1 MRKII
6 FLLLVC
12 MLLSGCGTAKQ
23 DPSAAAERTILG
35 TERIDE
41 PEYSKLLQGK
51 ALGLFTNQS
60 GVNGSLELTADRLG
74 QSYCLKAIYVPEHG
88 FYSAVRAG
96 KKIQNST
103 YNDVPIYS
111 LYGDNR
117 RPTPAMLE
125 GIDVMVVD
133 IQDVGTR
140 HYTYFSSL
148 AYIME
153 ECAKLNKDV
162 IILDRPNPLG
172 GAVQGPVLKPEYATF
187 IGLYSIPLRHGLTI
201 GEYAQYINK
210 EENINC
216 KLQVIPMKNWKRS
229 MLWQDTG
236 LEWVQP
242 SPLISTVETA
252 ILYGVT
258 GICGDTN
265 MAVGVGT
272 AKPFHFVGAEYA
284 NAHQLKQALDSL
296 GLKGVRFRSASFI
309 PRYGRNKD
317 KCIQGVEIY
326 ITNPRTVNLPELEYT
341 IASTVMALYPN
352 NVEFTK
358 RGYKQPG
365 YKADIAL
372 GEDSLRQGEAP
383 QQAFARWQKECEEFQ
398 KKAEPY
404 LLYKIAKNEAG
415 TKLAS

>member
-12 MLLSGCGTAKQ
+12 LLLAGCGTAKQ
-23 DPSAAAERTILG
+23 DSSAAAERTILG

-60 GVNGSLELTADRLG
+60 GVNGNLELTADRLD
-74 QSYCLKAIYVPEHG
+74 QRYDLKAIYVPEHG

-103 YNDVPIYS
+103 YNNLPIYS

-117 RPTPAMLE
+117 RPTPSMLE
-125 GIDVMVVD
+125 DIDAMVVD

-140 HYTYFSSL
+140 HYTYFSTL

-153 ECAKLNKDV
+153 ECAKLNKEV

-172 GAVQGPVLKPEYATF
+172 GTVQGPVLKPEYATF

-201 GEYAQYINK
+201 GEYAKYINQ
-210 EENINC
+210 EEHINC

-242 SPLISTVETA
+242 SPLIPTSETA

-284 NAHQLKQALDSL
+284 NAHQLKEALDSL
-296 GLKGVRFRSASFI
+296 GLEGVRFRSASFI
-309 PRYGRNKD
+309 PRYGKNKD

-326 ITNPRTVNLPELEYT
+326 ITNPKTVNLPELEYT
-341 IASTVMALYPN
+341 IASTVMSLYPS

-383 QQAFARWQKECEEFQ
+383 QQAFARWQKECTEFQ
-398 KKAEPY
+398 KKAQPY
-404 LLYKIAKNEAG
+404 LLYK
-415 TKLAS
+415 

>member
-74 QSYCLKAIYVPEHG
+74 QSYGLKAIYVPEHG

-125 GIDVMVVD
+125 GIDAMVVD

-162 IILDRPNPLG
+162 IILDRPNLW
-172 GAVQGPVLKPEYATF
+172 
-187 IGLYSIPLRHGLTI
+187 
-201 GEYAQYINK
+201 
-210 EENINC
+210 EEQF
-216 KLQVIPMKNWKRS
+216 K
-229 MLWQDTG
+229 D
-236 LEWVQP
+236 
-242 SPLISTVETA
+242 
-252 ILYGVT
+252 
-258 GICGDTN
+258 
-265 MAVGVGT
+265 
-272 AKPFHFVGAEYA
+272 
-284 NAHQLKQALDSL
+284 
-296 GLKGVRFRSASFI
+296 
-309 PRYGRNKD
+309 RY
-317 KCIQGVEIY
+317 
-326 ITNPRTVNLPELEYT
+326 
-341 IASTVMALYPN
+341 
-352 NVEFTK
+352 
-358 RGYKQPG
+358 
-365 YKADIAL
+365 
-372 GEDSLRQGEAP
+372 
-383 QQAFARWQKECEEFQ
+383 
-398 KKAEPY
+398 
-404 LLYKIAKNEAG
+404 
-415 TKLAS
+415 

>member
-372 GEDSLRQGEAP
+372 STTASLCSLAEGMRRIP
-383 QQAFARWQKECEEFQ
+383 
-398 KKAEPY
+398 KKGRTISS
-404 LLYKIAKNEAG
+404 L
-415 TKLAS
+415 

>member
-1 MRKII
+1 MRKI
-6 FLLLVC
+6 FLLLLAF
-12 MLLSGCGTAKQ
+12 LLLAGCAPAKPEQ
-23 DPSAAAERTILG
+23 TAAADTTILG
-35 TERIDE
+35 TDRITE
-41 PEYSKLLQGK
+41 PEYSKLLQNK

-60 GVNGSLELTADRLG
+60 GVNNSLQLTADSLREKY
-74 QSYCLKAIYVPEHG
+74 SLKAIYVPEHG

-96 KKIQNST
+96 KKINHSA
-103 YNDVPIYS
+103 YNNIPIYS

-117 RPTPAMLE
+117 RPTPAMLN
-125 GIDVMVVD
+125 GIDAMVVD

-140 HYTYFSSL
+140 HYTYFSTL

-153 ECAKLNKDV
+153 ECAKLNKEV

-210 EENINC
+210 EEKINC
-216 KLQVIPMKNWKRS
+216 RLQVIPMKNWKRS

-236 LEWVQP
+236 LEWIQP
-242 SPLISTVETA
+242 SPLIPTAETA
-252 ILYGVT
+252 IVYGVT

-296 GLKGVRFRSASFI
+296 GLEGVRFRSASFI
-309 PRYGRNKD
+309 PRYGKNKD

-326 ITNPRTVNLPELEYT
+326 ITSPRTVNLPELEYT
-341 IASTVMALYPN
+341 IATTVKKLYPN
-352 NVEFTK
+352 MVEFTK
-358 RGYKQPG
+358 RSYGQPG

-372 GEDSLRQGEAP
+372 GESSLREGEKPEA
-383 QQAFARWQKECEEFQ
+383 AFARWHKECADFQ
-398 KKAEPY
+398 KKAQPY
-404 LLYKIAKNEAG
+404 LIYK
-415 TKLAS
+415 